1 MQHYRTL
8 EGLQVSGAWVTVG
21 TFDGIH
27 RGHRALLTHMAES
40 AHTAGRP
47 AAVITFFPH
56 PAVVLRGLEIPYY
69 LTTPE
74 ERAELI
80 GQTGIDLVV
89 TLEFNHALAALSA
102 REFMQ
107 RLADHLGLNQLWAG
121 FNFALGR
128 NREGNLDSLRE
139 LGQELGYTVHV
150 VEPVMLDGQPVSSS
164 QVRALLAE
172 GQVAA
177 AAGLLGRLYSV
188 EGPVIH
194 GDARGRTIGF
204 PTANIQVWPEKVLP
218 ANGVYACWALLGGRR
233 LPAVTNIGVRPT
245 FGTLPPLPRVEAFLI
260 DFDGDLYDQP
270 LGLQFVERLRPEQRF
285 PSVEAL
291 VNQIQ
296 ADVRTAAEVLAH
308 ES

>member
-8 EGLQVSGAWVTVG
+8 EGLHLSGAWATVG

-27 RGHRALLTHMAES
+27 RGHHALLAQMAAG
-40 AHTAGRP
+40 AHAAGLP
-47 AAVITFFPH
+47 AVVVTFFPH
-56 PAVVLRGLEIPYY
+56 PAVILRGLETPYY
-69 LTTPE
+69 LTSPE

-80 GQTGIDLVV
+80 AQAGIDLLI
-89 TLEFNHALAALSA
+89 TLEFNPALAALSA

-107 RLADHLGLNQLWAG
+107 LLVEHLGLRQMWAG

-128 NREGNLDSLRE
+128 NREGNLEALQA
-139 LGQELGYTVHV
+139 LGLELGYTVHV
-150 VEPVMLDGQPVSSS
+150 IEPVALGDKPVSSS

-177 AAGLLGRLYSV
+177 AAGLLGHLYSV

-204 PTANIQVWPEKVLP
+204 PTANIQVWPEKILP
-218 ANGVYACWALLGGRR
+218 ANGVYACWAVLDGQR

-260 DFDGDLYDQP
+260 DFHSDLYDQQ
-270 LGLQFVERLRPEQRF
+270 LGLQFVERLRPEERF
-285 PSVEAL
+285 ASVEAL
-291 VNQIQ
+291 VAQIQ
-296 ADVRTAAEVLAH
+296 ADVKRAAEILAH
-308 ES
+308 AP